1 MPDSTQFHPISIA
14 TLNFQQTIDMF
25 PKIYNFFKLFSVP
38 ISRPLSR
45 QTQSSS
51 STSIFDAIR
60 KPPSVA
66 MEKIKSQTSATLDRM
81 TNLQNRYRQHQET
94 MRSDSDRSRRTS
106 TASNFDVMVNRNKP
120 FNNICVK
127 FLN

>member
-1 MPDSTQFHPISIA
+1 
-14 TLNFQQTIDMF
+14 MF
-25 PKIYNFFKLFSVP
+25 FSKLFSVP
-38 ISRPLSR
+38 TSRPLSR

-51 STSIFDAIR
+51 STSIFDTIR

-94 MRSDSDRSRRTS
+94 MRSDGSDRSRRTS
-106 TASNFDVMVNRNKP
+106 TASNFDVMVNINNNKKTLS
-120 FNNICVK
+120 VK